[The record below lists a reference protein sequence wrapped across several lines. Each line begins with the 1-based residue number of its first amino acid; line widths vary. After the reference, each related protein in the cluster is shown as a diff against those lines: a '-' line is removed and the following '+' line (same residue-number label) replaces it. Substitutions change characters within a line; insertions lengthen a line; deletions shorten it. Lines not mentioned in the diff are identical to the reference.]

1 MTCYLEVT
9 YRQGRPL
16 AAYLYLSKVGQKSY
30 RTQEAESGL
39 LVDYSRRGKPIGIEI
54 TAPEKVTGAKL
65 NRLLRRLG
73 LPELKRGA
81 YLLSGLPDRQRA

>member
-1 MTCYLEVT
+1 LTCYLEVT

-65 NRLLRRLG
+65 NRLQAFRVAGAEARCLSPLR
-73 LPELKRGA
+73 A
-81 YLLSGLPDRQRA
+81 A